1 MRKVIFPSALVV
13 PSELQSAGKLPA
25 IIYPIDQKDMISL
38 FKEHY
43 FVPNGADSFDIVI
56 YEAYAKVVD
65 RIKQTDRIRLWKLDN
80 KKDIGYTI
88 WYGLSNM
95 KFETDD
101 SLVINFADVIV
112 FEKLP
117 APSEDICYYETESIS
132 SKWTFFNEVNGEIT
146 DIYDKLDDTKKIKTN
161 NFFIGLFSIAH
172 PDEFF
177 KILDKKIT
185 GDYKED
191 IDSLYSALRDY
202 SQHFHFNMIR
212 PREWF
217 DIGHIDKYY
226 DAQLAIK
233 SRSFNHI
240 IIDRSRGILTKYS
253 DNKEKLID
261 EIKWYLKL
269 PSDIEYI
276 RPRIFRYSLS
286 YDDVYVSMEYYAYH
300 TLHELFLYGALTEEQ
315 WINIFKRIRFILKD
329 MGRYTTED
337 DSIEAALKD
346 MYLHKTVKRME
357 ILKQNNQLIDFDK
370 SIFINGKNYLS
381 LNDIMKK
388 LPQMIKNNLLNIN
401 RFCIIHGDMCFSNI
415 LIDSNYSFVKCIDPR
430 GSFGSYDIYGD
441 PRYDIAKL
449 LHSIEGLYDYIIK
462 DMYELK
468 CNGNEIIYQVHKQE
482 HECSILEVFQKVFY
496 DELREHDKEIKL
508 IESLLFISMI
518 PLHTERRDR
527 QLAMLAT
534 GLSLLGEIE
543 NIQGSDS
550 YVRK

>member
-13 PSELQSAGKLPA
+13 PSELQNAGKLPA
-25 IIYPIDQKDMISL
+25 IIYPIDQKNMISL

-56 YEAYAKVVD
+56 YEAHVKVAD
-65 RIKQTDRIRLWKLDN
+65 RIKQTDRIHLWKLDT
-80 KKDIGYTI
+80 KKDIGYTV

-95 KFETDD
+95 KLEADD

-117 APSEDICYYETESIS
+117 TPLEDICYYETESIS

-146 DIYDKLDDTKKIKTN
+146 DIYDKLEDFKRIKSN
-161 NFFIGLFSIAH
+161 NMFIGIFCIAH
-172 PDEFF
+172 PNEFYE
-177 KILDKKIT
+177 ILDKKIT
-185 GDYKED
+185 GDYKEN
-191 IDSLYSALRDY
+191 IDSLYSALREY
-202 SQHFHFNMIR
+202 SQRFRFNMIR

-233 SRSFNHI
+233 SRNFNHI
-240 IIDRSRGILTKYS
+240 VIDRSRGILTKCS

-276 RPRIFRYSLS
+276 RPRIFRYSLR

-300 TLHELFLYGALTEEQ
+300 TLHELFLYGDLTEEQ
-315 WINIFKRIRFILKD
+315 WINIFKRIHFILKD

-337 DSIEAALKD
+337 VSVETALKD
-346 MYLHKTVKRME
+346 MYLHKTIKRME
-357 ILKQNNQLIDFDK
+357 SLKQNNYLIDFDK

-381 LNDIMKK
+381 LNNIMKK
-388 LPQMIKNNLLNIN
+388 LPQIIEKNLLNTN
-401 RFCIIHGDMCFSNI
+401 KFCIIHGDMCFSNI
-415 LIDSNYSFVKCIDPR
+415 LIDPNYSFVKCIDPR

-441 PRYDIAKL
+441 PRYEIAKL

-482 HECSILEVFQKVFY
+482 QECSILEVFQKVFS
-496 DELREHDKEIKL
+496 DELRGHDKEIKL

-518 PLHTERRDR
+518 PLHTESRDR

-543 NIQGSDS
+543 NIQGSDF
-550 YVRK
+550 YGGK